1 MKALLIRVAKVL
13 LKLAMDQ
20 ALQKALPV
28 IYKQIDAEV
37 PKLLIDNAPPSVVK
51 NHIAHAISTA
61 TNGKVDKSM
70 IELVLL
76 AYNPV
81 KAAIIKK

>member
-1 MKALLIRVAKVL
+1 MKPLLIRLAKIFI
-13 LKLAMDQ
+13 KLAMDQ
-20 ALQKALPV
+20 ALEKALPV
-28 IYKQIDAEV
+28 VYKRIDAEV

-61 TNGKVDKSM
+61 TNGKVDKNM
-70 IELVLL
+70 IDLVVL
-76 AYNPV
+76 AYNPI